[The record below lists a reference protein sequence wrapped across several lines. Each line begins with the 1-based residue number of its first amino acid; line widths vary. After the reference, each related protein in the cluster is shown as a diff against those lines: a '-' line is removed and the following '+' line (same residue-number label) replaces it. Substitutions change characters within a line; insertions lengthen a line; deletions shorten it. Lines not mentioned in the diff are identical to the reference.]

1 MAVFTSEQLAVFK
14 EQFARFDTNGDGRIH
29 GVELGP
35 LMESLGLE
43 TSAREVKTF
52 LMAVDTDRNGSIDFE
67 EFTTMMIK
75 KVKQGPLRIAFR
87 ALDKNG
93 DGYITK
99 EEFRQGMEAA
109 GMRISD
115 VELDCM
121 MTRADLDGDGK
132 ISYEDFVLMMET

>member
-35 LMESLGLE
+35 LMEALGLD

-52 LMAVDTDRNGSIDFE
+52 LAGWDKDRNGSIDLD
-67 EFTTMMIK
+67 EFTALMLK
-75 KVKQGPLRIAFR
+75 KVKLAPLRAAFS

-99 EEFRQGMEAA
+99 EEMRKGMMAS
-109 GMRISD
+109 GMLLTD
-115 VELDCM
+115 LEFECM
-121 MTRADLDGDGK
+121 MAKGDRDGDGK
-132 ISYEDFVLMMET
+132 LSFDDFVVMMET